1 MPRGFA
7 AWINAD
13 AVSPRAGDFTL
24 GFAAETL
31 LPFAAEEE
39 MRRCAQE
46 IIDVLR
52 RYGIDVELDEGDQNA
67 TGR

>member
-1 MPRGFA
+1 MLRGA
-7 AWINAD
+7 AGWINAD

-24 GFAAETL
+24 GFAAGTL
-31 LPFAAEEE
+31 LPFDTEEE
-39 MRRCAQE
+39 MRHCAQE

-52 RYGIDVELDEGDQNA
+52 RYGIDVELREGDQNA

>member
-1 MPRGFA
+1 MPRGNA
-7 AWINAD
+7 TWIQSN
-13 AVSPRAGDFTL
+13 AVSPREGYFTL

-31 LPFAAEEE
+31 LPFAAEKE

-52 RYGIDVELDEGDQNA
+52 RYGIDVELREGDQDA
-67 TGR
+67 AGR